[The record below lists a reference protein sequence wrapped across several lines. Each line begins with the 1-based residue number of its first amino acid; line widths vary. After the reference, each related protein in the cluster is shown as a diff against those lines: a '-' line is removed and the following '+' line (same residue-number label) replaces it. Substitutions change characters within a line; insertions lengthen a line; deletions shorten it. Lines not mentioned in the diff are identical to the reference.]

1 MNGAQL
7 SALDETLNRARVD
20 MEEVSCIVRRQ
31 SGSARQAAT
40 NLPKTLRA
48 EAGRSTSVRAD
59 ASSHP
64 IGEATLL
71 GDELERQVKA
81 AGAHQLEQRLHARND
96 GASFPASD
104 DGAVTTGT
112 LAEFRARRYATG
124 SFAERLTRLALAG
137 ALRSCLTR
145 STSAQTS
152 SGSKR
157 SRRNEHRAAQA

>member
-31 SGSARQAAT
+31 SGSPRQAAT

-71 GDELERQVKA
+71 GDELERQVEA

-96 GASFPASD
+96 GPRSQ
-104 DGAVTTGT
+104 
-112 LAEFRARRYATG
+112 RAMTA
-124 SFAERLTRLALAG
+124 
-137 ALRSCLTR
+137 
-145 STSAQTS
+145 
-152 SGSKR
+152 R
-157 SRRNEHRAAQA
+157 SRPVRSPSFEHAATQPARSRNV